1 MGKLKLEAE
10 TSSFLYKEAS
20 EQTSKTFAT
29 I

>member
-10 TSSFLYKEAS
+10 TSSVSYKEES
-20 EQTSKTFAT
+20 KQTSKTFAA